1 LSTKKYLKA
10 KKLSKSSYNPLSQ
23 VDYPLFQKSAPI
35 GFVLLS
41 IPTTMQILKTFR
53 LKVFE
58 ESAGQTDG
66 RTNKLVKVKLKVL
79 SDFIRDQLNL
89 FTIDLQ
95 SIDLQYIHITNVLAR
110 VPTTLFVFVF
120 IILSVCAY
128 FEQ

>member
-1 LSTKKYLKA
+1 
-10 KKLSKSSYNPLSQ
+10 
-23 VDYPLFQKSAPI
+23 
-35 GFVLLS
+35 
-41 IPTTMQILKTFR
+41 MQILKTFR

-66 RTNKLVKVKLKVL
+66 RTNELVKVKLKVL
-79 SDFIRDQLNL
+79 LDFIRDQLNL